1 MQKRVSVRNDAH
13 LLFFVIC
20 SRCRFIKIL
29 QQPKNKTL
37 LMRAVAIKINRM
49 HCVNIKQ
56 IICGHAKYFCQRNE
70 IVSRRTICS
79 AFPGLNTGA
88 ADIHAFCEISLRQ
101 TILFTQPGDARADRI
116 NHLLYL
122 LPVGYKKIVTIMC
135 KL

>member
-1 MQKRVSVRNDAH
+1 MQKRVSVQNDAR
-13 LLFFVIC
+13 LLFFIMC

-37 LMRAVAIKINRM
+37 LMRAVAIKIYRIYR
-49 HCVNIKQ
+49 VDIKQ
-56 IICGHAKYFCQRNE
+56 IICGHVKYFCQRNQ

-88 ADIHAFCEISLRQ
+88 ADIHAFCKISLRQ

-122 LPVGYKKIVTIMC
+122 LPVGYKKIVTIMR